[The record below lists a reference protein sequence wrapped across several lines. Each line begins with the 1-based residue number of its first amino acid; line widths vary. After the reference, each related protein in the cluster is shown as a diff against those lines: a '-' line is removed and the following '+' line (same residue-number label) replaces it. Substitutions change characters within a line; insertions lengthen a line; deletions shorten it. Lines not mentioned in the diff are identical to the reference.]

1 MRYLLLLIACVT
13 LIPGCG
19 RQDENVVVLEEQPPT
34 GEFTL
39 TEISIKIH
47 QADFVHAL
55 YLDDLEYK
63 RIDFKKFNVDNQ
75 GDIQKQYDAIIL
87 ENKYVKLTLLPKL
100 GKPYSF
106 IYKVTGNEEFFIPK
120 VAHMHISP
128 NKLGWWFMLGGV
140 EYTMP
145 DEEHGDTWATDWK
158 WEITENSAKRK
169 SVRLKVKELRFG
181 LEEAIEIS
189 ITPDKA
195 YYVADLRITNPTD
208 SVVHFQHWINPMW
221 TPGGRGE
228 LTPNTEFI
236 IPTKE
241 VYATERSFNA
251 WMLDYHPEGKRLQPY
266 DENPMRYLKNWK
278 GSGDLLAWKLDHGF
292 YSAFSHEQNEGIV
305 RVFPLEYTPGCNI
318 WSWGAAPE
326 AKVRFLFSG
335 DSANAGYVEMWG
347 GITQGFDKYVALL
360 PGESIAWC
368 EFMYPYHG
376 TRGLHHATED
386 LAITFF
392 KEGNTDYSVSICPS
406 GDVSDCTLMVIDRA
420 SRDLVYAI
428 QLRSA
433 YPKKDQSAFSF
444 KNPSRGDIEM
454 ILLKEGKEIARLE
467 PKAL

>member
-1 MRYLLLLIACVT
+1 MIVV
-13 LIPGCG
+13 PGCG
-19 RQDENVVVLEEQPPT
+19 RQHENVVVVQEQPPT
-34 GEFTL
+34 GEFTM
-39 TEISIKIH
+39 TATTMKIR
-47 QADFVHAL
+47 QADFDRTV
-55 YLDDLEYK
+55 YLDDLGYK

-75 GDIQKQYDAIIL
+75 GDVQKEYDAIVL
-87 ENKYVKLTLLPKL
+87 ENKYIKLTILPKL

-120 VAHMHISP
+120 VAHLHISP
-128 NKLGWWFMLGGV
+128 NRLGWWFMLGGV

-145 DEEHGDTWATDWK
+145 DEEHGDTWAADWK
-158 WEITENSAKRK
+158 WAVTENSSKRK
-169 SVRLKVKELRFG
+169 AVKLKVKELRFG
-181 LEEAIEIS
+181 LEEAIDIS

-241 VYATERSFNA
+241 VYVTERSFNV
-251 WMLDYHPEGKRLQPY
+251 WMLDYHPEGKRLQPF
-266 DENPMRYLKNWK
+266 DESPLRYLKNWK
-278 GSGDLLAWKLDHGF
+278 RSGDLLAWELQQGF

-318 WSWGAAPE
+318 WSWGAIPE
-326 AKVRFLFSG
+326 AKTRFLFSG
-335 DSANAGYVEMWG
+335 DSANTGYVEMWG
-347 GITQGFDKYVALL
+347 GITHGFDKYFVLL
-360 PGESIAWC
+360 PGESIAWR

-392 KEGNTDYSVSICPS
+392 KESDTDYSISICPS
-406 GDVSDCTLMVIDRA
+406 GDVSGYTLKAIDKVNRN
-420 SRDLVYAI
+420 SVYEI
-428 QLRSA
+428 QLRLA
-433 YPKKDQSAFSF
+433 YPRKDQSAFTF
-444 KNPSRGDIEM
+444 KNPSGGDLEL
-454 ILLKEGKEIARLE
+454 ILLREGEEIARLE
-467 PKAL
+467 PRSL